1 MAFGFWLL
9 AGACNGSYPLAD
21 NQARAAG
28 KLQKLRQ
35 AKKDL
40 PIAAFEN
47 DIIESVKNNTV

>member
-1 MAFGFWLL
+1 
-9 AGACNGSYPLAD
+9 LAD

-47 DIIESVKNNTV
+47 DIIESVKNNTVWMARGSAGWMGRGQA